1 MNAGGVVALTLG
13 AVVVAG
19 GGVYL
24 LTRKKSGVTV
34 PRGRPTAAEVT
45 GADVTG
51 AGGRAASQKPTW
63 EKVHQ
68 EAVRFAAY
76 QACRSQ
82 GGSPELC
89 KLAGEGGAVIAQ
101 LEDKLIRVTGSAIEN
116 VASKAWRTFK
126 GWF

>member
-1 MNAGGVVALTLG
+1 MNAGGIVALTVG

-24 LTRKKSGVTV
+24 LTRKKSGATV
-34 PRGRPTAAEVT
+34 LGGKPTAAERT
-45 GADVTG
+45 GFDVTSS
-51 AGGRAASQKPTW
+51 GGRAASQKPTW
-63 EKVHQ
+63 ERVHQ

-82 GGSPELC
+82 GGSVQAC
-89 KLAGEGGAVIAQ
+89 KLVGETGAVVAQ
-101 LEDKLIRVTGSAIEN
+101 LEDKLLRVAGSALEN
-116 VASKAWRTFK
+116 VASKTWNTIK